1 MGRLAASVCEAH
13 RDDYGPIWPISIAP
27 WHVHLCSLRADNE
40 EVAAV
45 SQKIYDELTARG
57 VEVIWDD
64 RSVSAGV
71 MFSDADLFG
80 VPVRVV
86 VSPKGLKNGTIEI
99 SARDKSMQEKKP
111 VDEAVDFVYNY
122 VVDELAKRLGVAFG
136 KEDRNAYCAEYRAP
150 EKILIIKPTTYMN
163 LSGIAVGNYAN
174 FYHIDPE
181 DIAVIQDDLDLP
193 VGHLRIRRK
202 GSAGGHN
209 GIKSITE
216 HLGTEEYPRFKI
228 GIGHPDRNNKAVINH
243 VLHQFQG
250 EDKAAIETAV
260 KAMAEALE
268 QWLKDGDLNAV
279 MTKYNTKKA
288 KKEKPPKKQATEEQ
302 QTETKVEQA
311 EATKAEAPSLLEKA
325 VKWLSEK

>member
-1 MGRLAASVCEAH
+1 MKLIVGLGNIGREYENTRH
-13 RDDYGPIWPISIAP
+13 NIGF
-27 WHVHLCSLRADNE
+27 
-40 EVAAV
+40 
-45 SQKIYDELTARG
+45 
-57 VEVIWDD
+57 
-64 RSVSAGV
+64 
-71 MFSDADLFG
+71 M
-80 VPVRVV
+80 
-86 VSPKGLKNGTIEI
+86 
-99 SARDKSMQEKKP
+99 
-111 VDEAVDFVYNY
+111 
-122 VVDELAKRLGVAFG
+122 VVDELAKRLGVTFG
-136 KEDRNAYCAEYRAP
+136 KEDRSAYCAEYRAP

-163 LSGIAVGNYAN
+163 LSGIAVGAYAN

-181 DIAVIQDDLDLP
+181 DIAVIQDDMDLP

-250 EDKAAIETAV
+250 EDKAAIEAAV

-268 QWLKDGDLNAV
+268 LWIREDDLNAV

-288 KKEKPPKKQATEEQ
+288 KKEKPPKKAPEEQ
-302 QTETKVEQA
+302 AAKQEAEQV
-311 EATKAEAPSLLEKA
+311 EATKAEPSLLEKA
-325 VKWLSEK
+325 VKWLSDK

>member
-1 MGRLAASVCEAH
+1 MKLIVGLGNIGREYENTRH
-13 RDDYGPIWPISIAP
+13 NIGF
-27 WHVHLCSLRADNE
+27 
-40 EVAAV
+40 
-45 SQKIYDELTARG
+45 
-57 VEVIWDD
+57 
-64 RSVSAGV
+64 
-71 MFSDADLFG
+71 M
-80 VPVRVV
+80 
-86 VSPKGLKNGTIEI
+86 
-99 SARDKSMQEKKP
+99 
-111 VDEAVDFVYNY
+111 
-122 VVDELAKRLGVAFG
+122 VVDELAKRLGVTFG
-136 KEDRNAYCAEYRAP
+136 KEDRSAYCAEYRAP

-163 LSGIAVGNYAN
+163 LSGIAVGAYAN

-181 DIAVIQDDLDLP
+181 DIAVIQDDMDLP

-250 EDKAAIETAV
+250 EDKAAIESAV

-268 QWLKDGDLNAV
+268 LWIREDDLNAV

-288 KKEKPPKKQATEEQ
+288 KKEKPPKKAPEEQ
-302 QTETKVEQA
+302 AAKQEAEQV
-311 EATKAEAPSLLEKA
+311 EATKAEPSLLEKA
-325 VKWLSEK
+325 VKWLSDK

>member
-1 MGRLAASVCEAH
+1 MKLIVGLGTNGREYENKRH
-13 RDDYGPIWPISIAP
+13 
-27 WHVHLCSLRADNE
+27 
-40 EVAAV
+40 
-45 SQKIYDELTARG
+45 
-57 VEVIWDD
+57 
-64 RSVSAGV
+64 
-71 MFSDADLFG
+71 
-80 VPVRVV
+80 
-86 VSPKGLKNGTIEI
+86 TIGF
-99 SARDKSMQEKKP
+99 M
-111 VDEAVDFVYNY
+111 
-122 VVDELAKRLGVAFG
+122 VVDELAKRLGVTFG
-136 KEDRNAYCAEYRAP
+136 KEDRSAYCAEYRAP

-163 LSGIAVGNYAN
+163 LSGIAVGAYAN

-181 DIAVIQDDLDLP
+181 DIAVIQDDMDLP

-250 EDKAAIETAV
+250 EDKAAIDTAV

-288 KKEKPPKKQATEEQ
+288 KKEKPPKKAPEEQ
-302 QTETKVEQA
+302 AAKQEAEQV
-311 EATKAEAPSLLEKA
+311 EATKAEPSLLEKA
-325 VKWLSEK
+325 VKWLSDK

>member
-1 MGRLAASVCEAH
+1 MKLIVGLGNIGREYENTRH
-13 RDDYGPIWPISIAP
+13 NIGF
-27 WHVHLCSLRADNE
+27 
-40 EVAAV
+40 
-45 SQKIYDELTARG
+45 
-57 VEVIWDD
+57 
-64 RSVSAGV
+64 
-71 MFSDADLFG
+71 M
-80 VPVRVV
+80 
-86 VSPKGLKNGTIEI
+86 
-99 SARDKSMQEKKP
+99 
-111 VDEAVDFVYNY
+111 
-122 VVDELAKRLGVAFG
+122 VVDELAKRLGVTFG
-136 KEDRNAYCAEYRAP
+136 KEDRSAYCAEYRAP

-163 LSGIAVGNYAN
+163 LSGIAVGAYAN
-174 FYHIDPE
+174 FYHIVPE
-181 DIAVIQDDLDLP
+181 DIAVIQDDMDLP

-250 EDKAAIETAV
+250 EDKAAIDTAV

-288 KKEKPPKKQATEEQ
+288 KKEKPPKKAPEEQ
-302 QTETKVEQA
+302 AAKQEAEQV
-311 EATKAEAPSLLEKA
+311 EATKAEPSLLEKA
-325 VKWLSEK
+325 VKWLSDK